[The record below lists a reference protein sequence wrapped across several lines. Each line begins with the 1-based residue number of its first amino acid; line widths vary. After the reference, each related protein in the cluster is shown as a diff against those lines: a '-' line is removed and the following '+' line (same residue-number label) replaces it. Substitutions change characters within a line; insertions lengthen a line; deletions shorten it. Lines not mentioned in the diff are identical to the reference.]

1 MTSPAAPRPRLFPL
15 AWPLFLELLLGIAVG
30 VVGTALAAR
39 LGDTSGAAFA
49 LAHHVFGTLFI
60 LFRIIGAGVGVV
72 LTQALGAGRRD
83 AADTV
88 ARAVLGASTWLGVL
102 VAVPALVAPGALL
115 GLMNAP
121 ADVLPLAAPLLMML
135 APAMLLDAWN
145 ASMTAVMRAH
155 LRARETLA
163 VMLAMHLLHLALM
176 GPLMFGLSLGWVQL
190 PALGLTGFALALLL
204 ARALAIALHLWLW
217 RERLNLRPQ
226 RSDWWQLKRAALAE
240 VARIGLPGA
249 AENIAYRL
257 AYMVSVAVVGGMGA
271 AALATHAYVQ
281 QVLMLV
287 LLCGLVTGLSAE
299 IVVGHLI
306 GAGRFKQAHGVVRRA
321 LARGL
326 VLSVAVAAGAAL
338 LSPWLL
344 RIFTSDAQ
352 IIAMATVLLWW
363 TVLLEPGRTFN
374 LVVIN
379 ALRAAGDARYP
390 VVVGAGSMAVVL
402 AGGSWL
408 LGAHLELGLPG
419 VWLAYIADEW
429 LRGLLMWRRWATLGW
444 LPHAREVRKRLQMHA
459 PPTKLPPTDPAL
471 PVRRGTAPPGGSER

>member
-1 MTSPAAPRPRLFPL
+1 MTSPNAPRPRLFSL

-72 LTQALGAGRRD
+72 LTQALGAGRRS
-83 AADTV
+83 AADAV

-102 VAVPALVAPGALL
+102 VAVPALAAPGTLL
-115 GLMNAP
+115 GWMNAP
-121 ADVLPLAAPLLMML
+121 AEVLPLAVPLLMVL

-163 VMLAMHLLHLALM
+163 VTVAMHLLHLALM
-176 GPLMFGLSLGWVQL
+176 GPLMFGVTFGMTFGAVQL
-190 PALGLTGFALALLL
+190 PALGLPGFALALLL
-204 ARALAIALHLWLW
+204 ARALALALYLWLW
-217 RERLNLRPQ
+217 RERLQLRPQ
-226 RSDWWQLKRAALAE
+226 RSDWWLLQRAHLAE

-271 AALATHAYVQ
+271 TALATHAYVQ
-281 QVLMLV
+281 QVLMVV
-287 LLCGLVTGLSAE
+287 LLCGLVTGLSTE
-299 IVVGHLI
+299 TVVGHLI
-306 GAGRFKQAHGVVRRA
+306 GGGHFKQAHGVVRSG

-326 VLSVAVAAGAAL
+326 LLSVAVATVAAL
-338 LSPWLL
+338 LSPWLM
-344 RIFTSDAQ
+344 RIFTADAQ
-352 IIAMATVLLWW
+352 IIATATVLLWW

-390 VVVGAGSMAVVL
+390 VLVGAGSMVVVL

-408 LGAHLELGLPG
+408 LGVHFEFGLPG
-419 VWLAYIADEW
+419 VWVAYIADEW
-429 LRGLLMWRRWATLGW
+429 LRGLLMWRRWATLAW
-444 LPHAREVRKRLQMHA
+444 VPHARVTRRRLA
-459 PPTKLPPTDPAL
+459 A
-471 PVRRGTAPPGGSER
+471 A